1 MLKFVLESM
10 QIMQET
16 IKKSEEKIPRK
27 EVEFYFWIHRAFRR
41 YVEITMDMILM
52 GLVFVSFILIIKTI
66 YLLGLSLYKET
77 NIAHVISEI
86 MFIFILTET
95 IRLLI
100 VYLESHR
107 VALDVMVEI
116 AIVAVIREIILTGFL
131 HIQPTMIIVASIFI
145 ISLGALLRF
154 GGIRPT
160 GEEVFS
166 IHKPFFRT
174 FLRKKEEK
182 KN

>member
-1 MLKFVLESM
+1 
-10 QIMQET
+10 MQELE
-16 IKKSEEKIPRK
+16 KKSEEKSHRK

-52 GLVFVSFILIIKTI
+52 GLVLVSFILIAKTI
-66 YLLGLSLYKET
+66 YLLGLSVYNQT

-86 MFIFILTET
+86 MFIFILTDT
-95 IRLLI
+95 VRLLI

-116 AIVAVIREIILTGFL
+116 AIVVVIREIILTGFL
-131 HIQPTMIIVASIFI
+131 HIQPIMIIVASVFI

-160 GEEVFS
+160 GEDVYS
-166 IHKPFFRT
+166 VHKPFFSP
-174 FLRKKEEK
+174 FWKKRENKEK
-182 KN
+182 

>member
-1 MLKFVLESM
+1 
-10 QIMQET
+10 MQE
-16 IKKSEEKIPRK
+16 ISKKSEEKTPRK

-41 YVEITMDMILM
+41 YVEITMDMIMM
-52 GLVFVSFILIIKTI
+52 GLVIVSFILIAKTI
-66 YLLGLSLYKET
+66 YLLGLSVYDQT

-86 MFIFILTET
+86 MFIFILTDT
-95 IRLLI
+95 VRLLI

-116 AIVAVIREIILTGFL
+116 AIVVVIREIILTGFL
-131 HIQPTMIIVASIFI
+131 HIQPIMIIVACIFI
-145 ISLGALLRF
+145 LSLGALLRF

-166 IHKPFFRT
+166 VHKPFFGS

-182 KN
+182 KG